1 MKKFW
6 NDEKDQE
13 TSYLEQ
19 SVDKKQDK
27 KTIVVKTGLYKV
39 VFVVIGMAVFLGIGI
54 GDRLFGKD
62 NTAQAENGKEDVTII
77 TVESALSEI
86 GELATSR
93 WDYNDVAGFESTRQ
107 LFKKFSVPLT
117 TNSVEIAYSG
127 VIKAGYQLDDLDIT
141 VNNANRKIYVDI
153 PDPQVLDNYIADES
167 IEIIKEKNNIFNP
180 VNQEYVMS
188 QLTNEKNRQLEK
200 ALEEGLYQKARE
212 EVEEQIGRKLA
223 GLEYEVVFGNV

>member
-6 NDEKDQE
+6 NNKKVEEGTLSEQE
-13 TSYLEQ
+13 IE
-19 SVDKKQDK
+19 VKRDK
-27 KTIVVKTGLYKV
+27 KTIVVKTGLPIV
-39 VFVVIGMAVFLGIGI
+39 VLAVLGMAVAFGFMLRGG
-54 GDRLFGKD
+54 LFGKD
-62 NTAQAENGKEDVTII
+62 NISHTENETVTII

-93 WDYNDVAGFESTRQ
+93 WDYNDVAEFENTRQ
-107 LFKKFSVPLT
+107 FFKINVPLT

-141 VNNANRKIYVDI
+141 VNNTNRKIYVDI

-223 GLEYEVVFGNV
+223 GLEYEVVFGKV